1 MQGAEVLANY
11 KEHFNN
17 MTELTLS
24 HLFQIFTLNPNET
37 HLHAPMHFQYYEVFF
52 AFLSLT
58 DW

>member
-1 MQGAEVLANY
+1 MQGINALANY

-24 HLFQIFTLNPNET
+24 HLFQIFTLNPNEPHMHT
-37 HLHAPMHFQYYEVFF
+37 PMHFQYYIVLC

-58 DW
+58 D